1 MREVS
6 MHDRNYLLKVVGLTG
21 IPKLAT
27 IALSLTTLPIVLRS
41 VGAAE
46 YGTVLYVGSALSICE
61 VLIDFGVPSAV
72 GRCLAELRVSRP
84 WALRPEIFAWAR
96 LQALFLAGGFLPML
110 LVAHFVL
117 ATGHTAI
124 TASLFAVVS
133 ATLGLNVLL
142 NFSRPC
148 LQSLLAFH
156 SMSVLDTGQSVLRS
170 LAMLAAA
177 QFMPNALGLAIA
189 GLATSAVAAA
199 LAMLLLVQRLRKQ
212 WSSNDDHTPM
222 TTPHDRLRASGAFLW
237 LRISSRLFLEMPL
250 LLIGRFLGPDL
261 VGIIG
266 AFLRVNEILNTP
278 YLIVGNAL
286 MVRVNEINERGRQAM
301 ASMWEVALRIAST
314 AICIAALFSLAAPLI
329 VKVLLPRAVEA
340 PQAFYILAPLIF
352 TTSLSGVLAPM
363 SDYLGALT
371 RRNAVLS
378 VMALLQVPVLMLS
391 INLWGDIG
399 ALGSYV
405 VSQLMLAIAYFLL
418 AHRIFFGASGRFVR
432 REVIAFSLCC
442 AVALVLTIFA
452 DQILVAWLQTHTS
465 LPSSWFEFVPLVIF
479 TVILGFGLRS
489 RSSWWCY
496 YLRSDFLDFTR

>member
-1 MREVS
+1 
-6 MHDRNYLLKVVGLTG
+6 MHDRNYLLKVAGLTG

-27 IALSLTTLPIVLRS
+27 IALSMTTLPIVLRS

-61 VLIDFGVPSAV
+61 VFIDFGVPSAV

-84 WALRPEIFAWAR
+84 CALRTEILAWAR
-96 LQALFLAGGFLPML
+96 LQALFLAVGFFPML
-110 LVAHFVL
+110 LVAHVVL
-117 ATGHTAI
+117 ATGHTEIAPQ
-124 TASLFAVVS
+124 LLAVVS

-142 NFSRPC
+142 NFCRPC
-148 LQSLLAFH
+148 LQSLLAFK

-170 LAMLAAA
+170 LALLAAA

-189 GLATSAVAAA
+189 GLATSAVVAA
-199 LAMLLLVQRLRKQ
+199 LAVLLLMQRLRKQ
-212 WSSNDDHTPM
+212 GSSNDERAPM

-237 LRISSRLFLEMPL
+237 LRISSRLFQEMPL

-314 AICIAALFSLAAPLI
+314 AICIAALFFLAAPLI
-329 VKVLLPRAVEA
+329 VKVLMPRAMEA
-340 PQAFYILAPLIF
+340 PQAFHILAPLIF
-352 TTSLSGVLAPM
+352 TTSLTGVLAPM
-363 SDYLGALT
+363 SDYLGVLT

-378 VMALLQVPVLMLS
+378 VMAILQVPVLMLS
-391 INLWGDIG
+391 ISLWGYIG
-399 ALGSYV
+399 ALGAYV
-405 VSQLMLAIAYFLL
+405 VSQLILAIAYFLL

-432 REVIAFSLCC
+432 PEIIAFIMCC
-442 AVALVLTIFA
+442 AVALVLTSFA
-452 DQILVAWLQTHTS
+452 EQTLVVWLQAHTS
-465 LPSSWFEFVPLVIF
+465 LPFSWLESLPLVIF
-479 TVILGFGLRS
+479 SVILGIGLSS
-489 RSSWWCY
+489 RSSWWRY
-496 YLRSDFLDFTR
+496 YLRPDFLDFTR